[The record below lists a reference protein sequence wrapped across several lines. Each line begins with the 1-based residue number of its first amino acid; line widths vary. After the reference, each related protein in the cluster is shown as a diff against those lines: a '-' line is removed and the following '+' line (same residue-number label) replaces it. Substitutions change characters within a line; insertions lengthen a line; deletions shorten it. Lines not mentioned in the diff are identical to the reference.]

1 MQFFC
6 NRFRR
11 IFRRGGN
18 RSPDKDA
25 FPTVMGP
32 ADSVKLAKMFGE
44 LLLSVRSDPAD
55 VRKRMREAG
64 RFPPGRKNLAH
75 P

>member
-1 MQFFC
+1 
-6 NRFRR
+6 
-11 IFRRGGN
+11 
-18 RSPDKDA
+18 
-25 FPTVMGP
+25 MGP
-32 ADSVKLAKMFGE
+32 ADSVKLANMFGE

>member
-1 MQFFC
+1 
-6 NRFRR
+6 
-11 IFRRGGN
+11 
-18 RSPDKDA
+18 
-25 FPTVMGP
+25 MGP

-64 RFPPGRKNLAH
+64 RFSPGRKNLAH